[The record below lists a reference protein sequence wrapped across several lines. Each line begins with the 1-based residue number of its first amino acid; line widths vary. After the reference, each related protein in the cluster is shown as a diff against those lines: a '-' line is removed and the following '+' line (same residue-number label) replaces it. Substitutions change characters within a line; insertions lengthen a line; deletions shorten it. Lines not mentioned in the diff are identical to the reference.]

1 MARKGEKLTARINVS
16 KGKTAK
22 LGKKYSMNEWRE
34 KGGKL
39 TARINF
45 SKGKTADAL

>member
-22 LGKKYSMNEWRE
+22 LGKKYSMNEWKE
-34 KGGKL
+34 KEGKVDCS
-39 TARINF
+39 NKF
-45 SKGKTADAL
+45 FKG